1 MIPFILWESA
11 SKENVLP
18 LTSVCNLRCAFC
30 SNHQNPRGVRVS
42 AVPHLPLPLI
52 KRLIPCLDPGR
63 KIIIGEAATRIN
75 EGEPFTHP
83 HIWLALDAVRDCY
96 PQAMLQI
103 TTNGTFLDRVAVK
116 RLAAMQPLEVNLS
129 LNSATPEGR
138 RLLMG
143 DRNPRRVLDAV
154 RLLGDAGVTCHGSL
168 VAMPHLVGW
177 PDLEATCCFL
187 QNHGAATVRVFLPG
201 FTKLAAS
208 GLRFDPLAM
217 YQKLSLFVR
226 RQQERMRIP
235 LLLEPFLVEAGEQL
249 QAEVAGVLA
258 GSPAEQAGLQR
269 GDVIGAVRGKKVHCR
284 VEAFRAV
291 ERFGR
296 PVLDLARPVLPGGG
310 TEQALVIKK
319 QRRASGLVMYCDLDW
334 EMVDRVAGVISRR
347 QARRVLILTS
357 TWGLPWLKLAL
368 PEWERAG
375 GDVHL
380 EAVPNRFFG
389 GSIAAAGL
397 LTTLDFAAAI
407 KSIRNRAMQD
417 YDLLL
422 LPGIAFDSRR
432 RDLLGRSYTLLGS
445 LTKAEIRIV

>member
-18 LTSVCNLRCAFC
+18 LTSACNLRCVFC
-30 SNHQNPRGVRVS
+30 SNLQNPRGVRVY
-42 AVPHLPLPLI
+42 AVPHLPLPLVES
-52 KRLIPCLDPGR
+52 LIPCLDPGR

-83 HIWLALDAVRDCY
+83 HVWQALEAVRERY
-96 PQAMLQI
+96 PQAPLQI
-103 TTNGTFLDRVAVK
+103 TTNGAFLDRVAVK

-143 DRNPRRVLDAV
+143 DCNPGRALDAA
-154 RLLGDAGVTCHGSL
+154 RLLADAGVTCHGSL

-177 PDLEATCCFL
+177 GDLAATCRFL
-187 QNHGAATVRVFLPG
+187 QEQGAATVRIFLPG

-208 GLRFDPLAM
+208 WLRFDPLDM
-217 YQKLSLFVR
+217 YRKLSLFVR
-226 RQQERMRIP
+226 RQQDRMYTP
-235 LLLEPFLVEAGEQL
+235 LLLEPFLAGAGERL

-258 GSPAEQAGLQR
+258 GSPAERAGLQR
-269 GDVIGAVRGKKVHCR
+269 GDVIGAVRGRQVRCR
-284 VEAFRAV
+284 VEAFRTV

-296 PVLDLARPVLPGGG
+296 TVLDVARTGSPGDRTAPGCI
-310 TEQALVIKK
+310 VKK
-319 QRRASGLVMYCDLDW
+319 RGEASGLVMNYDLDW
-334 EMVDRVAGVISRR
+334 ETVDRVAEVIRR
-347 QARRVLILTS
+347 HRARRVLVLTS
-357 TWGLPWLKLAL
+357 AWGLPWLQLAL
-368 PEWERAG
+368 PEWERAC

-389 GSIAAAGL
+389 GSITAAGL
-397 LTTLDFAAAI
+397 LTTFDFAAAV
-407 KSIRNRAMQD
+407 KNIRNRVVQD

-422 LPGIAFDSRR
+422 LPGIAFDSRG
-432 RDLLGRSYTLLGS
+432 RDLLGRSYTQLGA
-445 LTKAEIRIV
+445 LTKASVRIV